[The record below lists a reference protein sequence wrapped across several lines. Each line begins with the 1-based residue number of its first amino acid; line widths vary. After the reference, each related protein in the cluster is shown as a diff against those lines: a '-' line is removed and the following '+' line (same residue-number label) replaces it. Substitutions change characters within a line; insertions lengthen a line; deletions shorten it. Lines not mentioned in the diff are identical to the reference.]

1 MLSRLL
7 IIEARLSDGMRLVR
21 LMLDSGA
28 NVPLL
33 YNSPQYMALQ
43 LSRTASLRGSGV
55 DGSQRISSTLPLQE
69 VKIGSREMSGVSF
82 VSLAGAQNDSRAKGF
97 DGVLTM
103 GLFRR
108 IFIAHADHFAV
119 LEP

>member
-1 MLSRLL
+1 
-7 IIEARLSDGMRLVR
+7 
-21 LMLDSGA
+21 MLDSGA

-33 YNSPQYMALQ
+33 YNAPQYMALQ

-55 DGSQRISSTLPLQE
+55 DGSQRIFSALPPQE

-82 VSLAGAQNDSRAKGF
+82 FSLAGAQNDSRAKGF

-108 IFIAHADHFAV
+108 IFIDHADHFAV